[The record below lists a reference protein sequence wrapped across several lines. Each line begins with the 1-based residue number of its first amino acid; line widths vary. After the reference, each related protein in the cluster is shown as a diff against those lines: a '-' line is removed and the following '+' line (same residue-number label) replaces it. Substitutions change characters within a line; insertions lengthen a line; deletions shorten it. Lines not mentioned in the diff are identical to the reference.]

1 MITSNGVERSV
12 FVNRSHDR
20 TAYSR
25 SDYID
30 AVSSKSSS
38 SVVKRAP
45 AITSFDIGKFYLSSV
60 PANLVTPEQWIQFL
74 TSDWTDSQRQ
84 SLMVAYNALLN
95 QASHQVG
102 NVYNV
107 RDIREGPKVV
117 SKSLYVKDKESRHYP
132 AMLQSL
138 IDLSQSND
146 PGYAVYVK
154 DTAIFYGCWLSRD
167 SIDSPESAHY
177 FTQPVAGQAGVLSIA
192 SPLAAVGYEFI
203 NNYLSKD
210 LFSFSTGKT
219 GRSSLYWKAANSV
232 SDPNILKEGSIQPTI
247 LWPKTIPIDDDKMM
261 TLLIPQSRPKIQ
273 RPKIDPKNPESSD
286 TSSENQSDVGGLLSE
301 DYSLRR
307 FPLTE
312 YVIPVSSTFAFEDV
326 GFVEETESTEDRYL
340 DVLNVN
346 VTDRLTDSAVYQ
358 LDVDSG
364 DVGFNKSPQTIGD
377 QGSSVFDLQA
387 ISNLAN
393 HKLLQPTTKWL
404 LLKVCERAREYPAAK
419 FVVTAVIKDS
429 ATHRMGLAFDLSSR
443 HVFNHAYNPYFMYKR
458 SILNWLNKL
467 FSDIPCIIYVE
478 DNHFHFMPRCHES
491 VNIMTNAH
499 VDLAF
504 DNGRLMI
511 FATKPVKTIWYDA
524 PGHELDDLISKQFFS
539 LTPSEV
545 AVLPSRQ
552 YGH

>member
-232 SDPNILKEGSIQPTI
+232 GSRQERLHEFSCFKYCNRSGNATRI
-247 LWPKTIPIDDDKMM
+247 
-261 TLLIPQSRPKIQ
+261 SQ
-273 RPKIDPKNPESSD
+273 RHA
-286 TSSENQSDVGGLLSE
+286 GHM
-301 DYSLRR
+301 
-307 FPLTE
+307 
-312 YVIPVSSTFAFEDV
+312 
-326 GFVEETESTEDRYL
+326 
-340 DVLNVN
+340 
-346 VTDRLTDSAVYQ
+346 
-358 LDVDSG
+358 DSG
-364 DVGFNKSPQTIGD
+364 AFAG
-377 QGSSVFDLQA
+377 GSSKQLP
-387 ISNLAN
+387 
-393 HKLLQPTTKWL
+393 H
-404 LLKVCERAREYPAAK
+404 
-419 FVVTAVIKDS
+419 
-429 ATHRMGLAFDLSSR
+429 
-443 HVFNHAYNPYFMYKR
+443 
-458 SILNWLNKL
+458 
-467 FSDIPCIIYVE
+467 
-478 DNHFHFMPRCHES
+478 DNF
-491 VNIMTNAH
+491 
-499 VDLAF
+499 
-504 DNGRLMI
+504 
-511 FATKPVKTIWYDA
+511 
-524 PGHELDDLISKQFFS
+524 PGHCGKLQI
-539 LTPSEV
+539 
-545 AVLPSRQ
+545 
-552 YGH
+552 